1 MPRDVFDAIRNSRQA
16 GLRAVLAGILPADP
30 RFVFEIGSGNG
41 HFLAAYGAAHP
52 DQLCIGI
59 DRQIERIDRALRKKE
74 HAALANVHF
83 LRCMAD
89 DFLLALPAGAKLID
103 VYVLFPDPWPK
114 KRHHKNRLIN
124 PAFLDEIAERAGQG
138 TRLFFRTDY
147 QPYFDEVVAVVAAH
161 ARWRAL
167 APAPFPFEC
176 MTMFQSRAPHFFSL
190 AARVR
195 GPDGD
200 GSP

>member
-1 MPRDVFDAIRNSRQA
+1 MPRDVFDAIRTSRQA
-16 GLRAVLAGILPADP
+16 GLRAVLARILPEHP

-74 HAALANVHF
+74 HATLANVHF

-89 DFLLALPAGAKLID
+89 DFLLALPAEATFID

-124 PAFLDEIAERAGQG
+124 PAFLDDIAGRAGRE

-161 ARWRAL
+161 PRWRAL
-167 APAPFPFEC
+167 PAGPFPFEC
-176 MTMFQSRAPHFFSL
+176 MTMFQLRAPRFHSL

-195 GPDGD
+195 DPKGEGGP
-200 GSP
+200 